1 VSGKDGWVSQR
12 ASMAATFDARH
23 GVLEN
28 LSKPYI
34 QRKFRRLAGI
44 GRLGTRRPLKRPSL
58 IAGSA
63 AAQEALE
70 RLVAR
75 GPPGG
80 SGISAEAWRSWHRS
94 GFIVCPASKRPHA
107 CSNHRCRMG
116 ADCRELR
123 ALGLR
128 GNRSPLP
135 RKERPV
141 CGARNRRGNPC
152 GVGVEPRIAKGLGNE
167 GQRVAPPAR
176 KTWPG
181 DPRHAAALS
190 GTAGARRRNSGIGPG
205 SPGVL
210 LSAIRKTP

>member
-1 VSGKDGWVSQR
+1 MPRGPKGERRPRDVRDRQGVAEQRKYHDQIVS
-12 ASMAATFDARH
+12 DARLNFPSMKKTRARARY

-107 CSNHRCRMG
+107 CSNHRRRMG
-116 ADCRELR
+116 
-123 ALGLR
+123 GV
-128 GNRSPLP
+128 
-135 RKERPV
+135 ERPALQRLLADIA
-141 CGARNRRGNPC
+141 ARLIDVVVVYKVDRLTRSLADFTAHSPQD
-152 GVGVEPRIAKGLGNE
+152 RTAKDL
-167 GQRVAPPAR
+167 
-176 KTWPG
+176 
-181 DPRHAAALS
+181 H
-190 GTAGARRRNSGIGPG
+190 
-205 SPGVL
+205 
-210 LSAIRKTP
+210 

>member
-1 VSGKDGWVSQR
+1 MAEKQIPVHKKR
-12 ASMAATFDARH
+12 ARARY

-135 RKERPV
+135 RKERPA
-141 CGARNRRGNPC
+141 GRSRHRARC
-152 GVGVEPRIAKGLGNE
+152 
-167 GQRVAPPAR
+167 AR
-176 KTWPG
+176 
-181 DPRHAAALS
+181 A
-190 GTAGARRRNSGIGPG
+190 GTAERCLRR
-205 SPGVL
+205 
-210 LSAIRKTP
+210 LSAKKYELLDIEKMLSQAATFSV